1 MRIWYLNVSGIRIS
15 DGIRSLRRSRPPV
28 PSFKCCLRVFLSL
41 RRKIRGAV
49 WALRN
54 IPEIDIIDQRSLA
67 PPASARF
74 LLQSQTRNDVILRQ
88 LALDRGT
95 LPVTRLRTRCAF
107 LSFFLS
113 FFILSFFLFTTTRTR
128 LRYVSRGEE
137 HRGSASTLPPAIRR
151 FPRGRRSGGGEGGW
165 RSYLSSLRDLD
176 LAGAKSARR
185 ARSLL
190 RDAVMQSPPPPSS
203 HLRENGRFIKESS
216 PPGAVILSF
225 FFFFFSC
232 YRVSQAA
239 RRAQA
244 AFT

>member
-95 LPVTRLRTRCAF
+95 LPV
-107 LSFFLS
+107 
-113 FFILSFFLFTTTRTR
+113 LSFFLFTTTRTR

-151 FPRGRRSGGGEGGW
+151 FPRGRRSGGGREGGGAI
-165 RSYLSSLRDLD
+165 YLRFAISISPARNPRGARDRYC
-176 LAGAKSARR
+176 ATR
-185 ARSLL
+185 
-190 RDAVMQSPPPPSS
+190 
-203 HLRENGRFIKESS
+203 
-216 PPGAVILSF
+216 
-225 FFFFFSC
+225 
-232 YRVSQAA
+232 
-239 RRAQA
+239 
-244 AFT
+244 

>member
-151 FPRGRRSGGGEGGW
+151 FPRGRRRGGGGRVEELSIFAS
-165 RSYLSSLRDLD
+165 RSRSRRREIRE
-176 LAGAKSARR
+176 ARAIVIARR
-185 ARSLL
+185 GNAISSPSLL
-190 RDAVMQSPPPPSS
+190 PSP
-203 HLRENGRFIKESS
+203 RK
-216 PPGAVILSF
+216 
-225 FFFFFSC
+225 
-232 YRVSQAA
+232 
-239 RRAQA
+239 RALH
-244 AFT
+244 